1 MVTKSLHLRAID
13 KGASIYHRLHG
24 RIDLTTQT
32 FILLPQI
39 YHLYLFLKH
48 LIHAKNRAIPSL
60 KRNSPLIIAFI
71 LLFHLATRFHLFLR
85 GDNGQLSIEI
95 LGGENHALGN
105 NAFQLTGS

>member
-32 FILLPQI
+32 FILLPQV

-48 LIHAKNRAIPSL
+48 LIHSKNRAIPSL
-60 KRNSPLIIAFI
+60 KRNSPLIIAFT
-71 LLFHLATRFHLFLR
+71 LLFHLTTRFHLFLR
-85 GDNGQLSIEI
+85 SDNGQLSIEI

>member
-13 KGASIYHRLHG
+13 KGTSIYHRLHG

-48 LIHAKNRAIPSL
+48 L
-60 KRNSPLIIAFI
+60 
-71 LLFHLATRFHLFLR
+71 LR

-105 NAFQLTGS
+105 NTFQLTGS

>member
-1 MVTKSLHLRAID
+1 MVTKFLYLRAID
-13 KGASIYHRLHG
+13 KCASIYHRLHG
-24 RIDLTTQT
+24 GIDLAAQT
-32 FILLPQI
+32 FILLPQV

-48 LIHAKNRAIPSL
+48 LIHSKNRAIPSL
-60 KRNSPLIIAFI
+60 KRNSPLIIAFT

-85 GDNGQLSIEI
+85 SDNGQLSIEI

>member
-48 LIHAKNRAIPSL
+48 LIHSKNRAIPSL
-60 KRNSPLIIAFI
+60 KRNSPLIIAFT
-71 LLFHLATRFHLFLR
+71 LLFHLTTRFHLFLR

-95 LGGENHALGN
+95 LGGENHTLGN

>member
-13 KGASIYHRLHG
+13 KGTSIITVCMAGSISLRKRSYCFR
-24 RIDLTTQT
+24 RSTICIC
-32 FILLPQI
+32 FSSILSIQKI
-39 YHLYLFLKH
+39 
-48 LIHAKNRAIPSL
+48 RAIPSL

-105 NAFQLTGS
+105 NTFQLTGS